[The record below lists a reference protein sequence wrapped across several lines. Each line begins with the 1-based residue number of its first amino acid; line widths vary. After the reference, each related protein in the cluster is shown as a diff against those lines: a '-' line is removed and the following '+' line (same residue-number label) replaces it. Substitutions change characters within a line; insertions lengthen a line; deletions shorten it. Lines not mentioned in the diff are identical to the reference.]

1 MLYPISAVCYQ
12 PDKMHRLLAQSVA
25 GVKCHRKEVGC
36 NQSGCNILGITDEPR
51 KPGSDAQPGRCF
63 TGMSGFCRFGNL
75 TECFHSISLIWNEGY
90 PVTLCVFFHSTGT
103 LIL

>member
-75 TECFHSISLIWNEGY
+75 TECFHSISLIWNEA
-90 PVTLCVFFHSTGT
+90 
-103 LIL
+103 IR